1 MDKYFYTLDTVYR
14 LFAHK
19 TTTEDLKDLMR
30 EDLAAQHD
38 ARAEANYIIRVW
50 SEERRKPL

>member
-1 MDKYFYTLDTVYR
+1 MDKYFSTLDTVYR

-19 TTTEDLKDLMR
+19 TTAEDLKALMR

-38 ARAEANYIIRVW
+38 ARPEANYIIRVW
-50 SEERRKPL
+50 SEERRIPL